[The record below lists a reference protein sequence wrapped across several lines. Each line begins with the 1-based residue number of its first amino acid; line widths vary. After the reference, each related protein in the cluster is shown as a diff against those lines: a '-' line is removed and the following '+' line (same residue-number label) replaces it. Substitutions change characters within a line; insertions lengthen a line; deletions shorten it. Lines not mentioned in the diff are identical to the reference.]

1 MKSPEPDE
9 SGDELTGGLANL
21 RAIES
26 ILGGPESV
34 LGRIGADLNQ
44 GARSVLGD
52 HAFSARWPPSA
63 LEQLGGSVMR
73 NLMSPM
79 TRVAHI
85 AGPYLSGTPGVAT
98 QGVAL
103 VASALD
109 RDRAYRAQLPAASI
123 MRVADVLPSV
133 FNSPVAST
141 LGSAR
146 LSALGALGAAA
157 REAGLAEEIESATDV
172 ELPDGDAIAALA
184 EADSAG
190 AWEEIAPADVILG
203 FKAAR
208 WLVAACVAV
217 WLATGDDAVRFVV
230 GTFAAWL
237 GLAGTGAQADA
248 WIERRL
254 TGESGHQSGG

>member
-1 MKSPEPDE
+1 MKSSEPEE
-9 SGDELTGGLANL
+9 SGEELTGGLANL

-26 ILGGPESV
+26 ILGGTESV

-44 GARSVLGD
+44 GALSVLGE
-52 HAFSARWPPSA
+52 HVVSARWPPSIF
-63 LEQLGGSVMR
+63 EQLGSSVIR
-73 NLMSPM
+73 DLTSPM
-79 TRVAHI
+79 ARVARI
-85 AGPYLSGTPGVAT
+85 AGPYPSGAPGAAM
-98 QGVAL
+98 QGVSL
-103 VASALD
+103 VGSALK

-123 MRVADVLPSV
+123 MTAADVLPSS
-133 FNSPVAST
+133 FDSPVFST

-157 REAGLAEEIESATDV
+157 REAGLAEEIESATAV
-172 ELPDGDAIAALA
+172 EPPDGETIAALR

-190 AWEEIAPADVILG
+190 VWEEIAPADVILG

-208 WLVAACVAV
+208 WLVAAWVAV

-230 GTFAAWL
+230 GAFAAWL

-248 WIERRL
+248 WISRRL
-254 TGESGHQSGG
+254 TGEGGHESGG